1 MTGLPCQII
10 YKNAPRNA
18 SLRFIKAELTKAM
31 LHPNIPYNHH
41 IRQDVQQLENLQYIH
56 ESKYMQILWA
66 LIFMTLVW

>member
-1 MTGLPCQII
+1 
-10 YKNAPRNA
+10 
-18 SLRFIKAELTKAM
+18 M